1 TPLSLAASAQ
11 QRGKRFGLPSE
22 MWPVGLLPDP
32 EGFTHDGCSSVSRLA
47 SLFGSCGEPIMP
59 AIRLTVD
66 SIQPLASLKGILA
79 SGVRSAALDVN
90 AAQYLF
96 FGTVYPDVLL
106 GVALG
111 AVGLPFCE
119 PRSSLAGM
127 PALYRSVPADP
138 KADPNAAI
146 VESKKPRNAR
156 L

>member
-1 TPLSLAASAQ
+1 
-11 QRGKRFGLPSE
+11 
-22 MWPVGLLPDP
+22 
-32 EGFTHDGCSSVSRLA
+32 
-47 SLFGSCGEPIMP
+47 MP

-66 SIQPLASLKGILA
+66 SIQPLASLKGILV

-119 PRSSLAGM
+119 LRSNWAGM

-138 KADPNAAI
+138 EADPNATI

>member
-1 TPLSLAASAQ
+1 
-11 QRGKRFGLPSE
+11 
-22 MWPVGLLPDP
+22 
-32 EGFTHDGCSSVSRLA
+32 
-47 SLFGSCGEPIMP
+47 MP

-90 AAQYLF
+90 AARYLF
-96 FGTVYPDVLL
+96 FGTVYPDVLW
-106 GVALG
+106 GVVLG

-119 PRSSLAGM
+119 LRSWAGM

-138 KADPNAAI
+138 KADPNATI